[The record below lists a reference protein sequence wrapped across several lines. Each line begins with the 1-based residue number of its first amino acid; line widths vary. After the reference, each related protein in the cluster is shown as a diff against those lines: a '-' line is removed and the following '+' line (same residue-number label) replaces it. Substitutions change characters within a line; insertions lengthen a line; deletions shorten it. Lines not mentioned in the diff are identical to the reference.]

1 MGPVTGRDR
10 RTAPPDGS
18 GIRDWAGPQSRMTT
32 AAWCAGVGTTSDREA
47 DPAMSRLL
55 AAALTVAAAATLAVG
70 AALGVVAL
78 LDATPDQPNT
88 PLITYEHA
96 DQER

>member
-1 MGPVTGRDR
+1 VNGN
-10 RTAPPDGS
+10 
-18 GIRDWAGPQSRMTT
+18 GIRVPTGAAKPHDRAERSAGT
-32 AAWCAGVGTTSDREA
+32 GTTSDREA

-55 AAALTVAAAATLAVG
+55 AAALTVAVAAALAVG

-88 PLITYEHA
+88 PLITYENA
-96 DQER
+96 GQER

>member
-1 MGPVTGRDR
+1 MHC
-10 RTAPPDGS
+10 
-18 GIRDWAGPQSRMTT
+18 RDWLLPGGTGAGAVRGT
-32 AAWCAGVGTTSDREA
+32 ARPVVARVSGVGTTSDREA

-55 AAALTVAAAATLAVG
+55 AVALTVAASAALAVG

-88 PLITYEHA
+88 PLITYQNA
-96 DQER
+96 ARER